1 MISIIFDVDDT
12 LYDQIMPFREAAIQV
27 FGDRCRGCIDDLYA
41 AFRRHSDE
49 LFEASQCGE
58 IGIEDMR
65 ACRIMGAARDCGF
78 TISRECALL
87 FQETYGLNQRN
98 IRLSDT
104 IMEILDFCKEKGV
117 KMGIL
122 TNGPSAHQRNKIKIL
137 RTDRWIPWEYVYV
150 SADIGV
156 SKPDIAA
163 FRYVEEHMVTG
174 DDPVYMVGDS
184 YRNDIAGAMQAEWKS
199 IWLNHRM
206 NQLREGEAEPDHIV
220 ESEEE
225 LREVIQKVIA

>member
-12 LYDQIMPFREAAIQV
+12 LYDQIMPFREAVIQV
-27 FGDRCRGCIDDLYA
+27 FGNEYEKCTEELYA

-49 LFEASQCGE
+49 LFEASQSGE

-65 ACRIMGAARDCGF
+65 ARRIMGAAQDCGF

-98 IRLSDT
+98 IKLSDA

-163 FRYVEEHMVTG
+163 FRYVEKHMETG
-174 DDPVYMVGDS
+174 AGPVYMVGDS
-184 YRNDIAGAMQAEWKS
+184 YRNDIAGAIQAGWKS

-206 NQLREGEAEPDHIV
+206 NQLGEGEAEPEYIV
-220 ESEEE
+220 ESEKE
-225 LREVIQKVIA
+225 LRDVIQKVLA